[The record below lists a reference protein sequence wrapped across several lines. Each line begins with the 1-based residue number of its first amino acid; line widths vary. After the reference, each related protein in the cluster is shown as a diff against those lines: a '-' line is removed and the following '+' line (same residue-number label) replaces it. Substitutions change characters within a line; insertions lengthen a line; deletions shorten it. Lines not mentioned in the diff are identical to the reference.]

1 MSCSCRLVQWGEGL
15 VHVQESPFQEADPAR
30 QGGAGISNDQESA
43 PGVEIADLVTGAQH
57 VTGRTT
63 AGTARPR
70 DIHTIKPPQ
79 PKFQKTNLQGHMS
92 ERSDIRSIPTP
103 IRIHQ
108 LSQYLTGYNAKK
120 VRFLMSGFTQG
131 FRLQYQGERL
141 FRDAKNLKSAYDLP
155 EVLRIEIAKELQAGR
170 IGGPFISPP
179 FPQLQISPLGLIAKK
194 EAGAYRLI
202 HHLSFPEGES
212 INDGIS
218 ADDSHV
224 QYQSIDD
231 AIKYIRSMGVGSL
244 MAKTDIE
251 KAFRILPVHPDDYE
265 LLGMKVNKLFYYDKA
280 LPMGCSISCRLF
292 EDFST
297 AIHWVLSNKLAIP
310 AVVHV
315 LDDFLFIGS
324 PATQECMHSLQSF
337 LTLCENI
344 NIPIKHT
351 KTVYPS
357 TVICFLGIELDSIQM
372 ESRLPLDKVD
382 KIKLLL
388 NTFLERQKVTLKEMQ
403 SLIGTLNFAC
413 RVVSPGR
420 PFLRR
425 LIDLTRGLQKPHHH
439 LRLTQAAK
447 ADLSAWKVFIDSFN
461 GTYMFSSMIWENS
474 EQLHFYTDA
483 SGVGF
488 GAIFGKKWFFQ
499 EWAPLQR
506 ALQITIKELFPI
518 VLAVEIWG
526 GLLKNRCVIF
536 HSDNSAAVAAI
547 NVQTSR
553 EPTVMRLIR
562 RLVVVSLQL
571 NIQFKAQHIPGKLN
585 ILADH
590 LSRLQVA
597 HFRRL
602 APHAERQPTLIPA
615 HRLAI

>member
-224 QYQSIDD
+224 QYQSIYDT
-231 AIKYIRSMGVGSL
+231 IKYIRSMGVGSL

-351 KTVYPS
+351 KTVYP
-357 TVICFLGIELDSIQM
+357 
-372 ESRLPLDKVD
+372 
-382 KIKLLL
+382 
-388 NTFLERQKVTLKEMQ
+388 
-403 SLIGTLNFAC
+403 
-413 RVVSPGR
+413 
-420 PFLRR
+420 
-425 LIDLTRGLQKPHHH
+425 
-439 LRLTQAAK
+439 
-447 ADLSAWKVFIDSFN
+447 
-461 GTYMFSSMIWENS
+461 
-474 EQLHFYTDA
+474 
-483 SGVGF
+483 
-488 GAIFGKKWFFQ
+488 
-499 EWAPLQR
+499 
-506 ALQITIKELFPI
+506 
-518 VLAVEIWG
+518 
-526 GLLKNRCVIF
+526 
-536 HSDNSAAVAAI
+536 
-547 NVQTSR
+547 
-553 EPTVMRLIR
+553 
-562 RLVVVSLQL
+562 
-571 NIQFKAQHIPGKLN
+571 
-585 ILADH
+585 
-590 LSRLQVA
+590 
-597 HFRRL
+597 
-602 APHAERQPTLIPA
+602 
-615 HRLAI
+615 